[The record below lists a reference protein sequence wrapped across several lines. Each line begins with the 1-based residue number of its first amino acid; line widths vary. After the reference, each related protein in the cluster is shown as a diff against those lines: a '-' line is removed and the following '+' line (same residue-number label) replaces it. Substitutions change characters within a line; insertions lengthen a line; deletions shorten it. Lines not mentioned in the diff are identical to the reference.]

1 MNYRNESGVLPQNP
15 PHPYAIFSRFDML
28 VNGGGAVTLQFQRS
42 PYRPQTR
49 TVFIPWNQIVVLPP
63 VKMQLSDASDIFRE
77 VASGVTPSY
86 APKGRNFGGKGRKA
100 HCSWVYFLSYD
111 I

>member
-1 MNYRNESGVLPQNP
+1 
-15 PHPYAIFSRFDML
+15 ML

-86 APKGRNFGGKGRKA
+86 APKGNSEYSRVIFTYQLLISRCFQLLRDVLG
-100 HCSWVYFLSYD
+100 
-111 I
+111 